1 MQGKKVVIEQD
12 LYDSAVKE
20 SMINDISVEEQI
32 VLWARIGKNA
42 LDNPDIPAEV
52 IKSILIANKQT
63 SEPFVLKK

>member
-20 SMINDISVEEQI
+20 SMVNDISVEEQI